1 MANRDTGFT
10 KPKKEE
16 EKKSDNKGLE
26 LTLDKFNIFGEKE
39 MQKLLSKKDKLVK
52 QKNKDGRNQYQV
64 EIQKLKDKLKAKSK
78 QAKDQGFDIKYK
90 FNDLLNHVKR
100 QERKGTFDR
109 GAEGKAKN
117 KLRKRMAGKPK
128 EVLTKGRH
136 AGSKYDKILEKG
148 ITGKRPPLDSE
159 GNVDLAKGL
168 AGETEAQRKKRKN
181 KMTKAKIAK
190 SR

>member
-16 EKKSDNKGLE
+16 EKKSESKGLE
-26 LTLDKFNIFGEKE
+26 LTIDKFNIFGEKE

-52 QKNKDGRNQYQV
+52 QKTKDGRNQYQV

-78 QAKDQGFDIKYK
+78 QAKDQGFKIKYK

-100 QERKGTFDR
+100 QEREGKFDR
-109 GAEGKAKN
+109 GAEDKTKKALRKKMLDKQDGSKRGGVHAGTRADKENKLIQSAMDDPELKAIREKN
-117 KLRKRMAGKPK
+117 KKKK
-128 EVLTKGRH
+128 ETNIG
-136 AGSKYDKILEKG
+136 
-148 ITGKRPPLDSE
+148 
-159 GNVDLAKGL
+159 
-168 AGETEAQRKKRKN
+168 
-181 KMTKAKIAK
+181 K

>member
-64 EIQKLKDKLKAKSK
+64 EIQKLKDKLKAQTKK
-78 QAKDQGFDIKYK
+78 AKDQGFKIKYK

-100 QERKGTFDR
+100 QEREGKFDR
-109 GAEGKAKN
+109 GAEDKTKKALRKKMLDKQDGSKRGGVHAGTKADEENKLIQRAMDDPELKAIREKN
-117 KLRKRMAGKPK
+117 KKKK
-128 EVLTKGRH
+128 K
-136 AGSKYDKILEKG
+136 
-148 ITGKRPPLDSE
+148 TGPGAR
-159 GNVDLAKGL
+159 
-168 AGETEAQRKKRKN
+168 
-181 KMTKAKIAK
+181 
-190 SR
+190 